1 MSVEMQELGYKRQTL
16 IQKVDRG
23 VNQRDGG
30 GHGGNTE
37 YGRIQQDV
45 YTKMRDLA
53 VKKQE
58 LDLRKLR
65 NKLLK
70 KVDFGE
76 YEDFSHVDT
85 RRTVITDMRA
95 LIKDLRKL
103 RD

>member
-1 MSVEMQELGYKRQTL
+1 MQELGYKRQTL
-16 IQKVDRG
+16 IQRIGRG
-23 VNQRDGG
+23 LNQRGAG
-30 GHGGNTE
+30 AHGGNTE
-37 YGRIQQDV
+37 YGRIHQDV

-85 RRTVITDMRA
+85 RHTVITDMRA
-95 LIKDLRKL
+95 LVKDLRKL